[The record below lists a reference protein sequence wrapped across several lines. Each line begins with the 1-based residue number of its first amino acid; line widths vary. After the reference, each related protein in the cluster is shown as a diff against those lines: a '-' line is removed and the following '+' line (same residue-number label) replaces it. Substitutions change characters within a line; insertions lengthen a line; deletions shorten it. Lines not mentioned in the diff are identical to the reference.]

1 MFAVSASG
9 AFIILYRG
17 GWPMHFNFQD
27 LRVYPIYVA
36 VLCLSDVLGFQFRI
50 FHLLPGGIE
59 IVLCYVF
66 QILNC
71 TP

>member
-27 LRVYPIYVA
+27 LCVYPIYVA
-36 VLCLSDVLGFQFRI
+36 VLCFSDVLGFQSLI

-59 IVLCYVF
+59 IVLCYEF

>member
-59 IVLCYVF
+59 IVLCYEF